1 MIVFKRLTLKN
12 FLSVGNTPA
21 TFNLNE
27 EKTTLIHGTNGSGK
41 STMLDALTFALFNK
55 PFRSIRLPQ
64 LVNTQ
69 NKKGLLTEVVFTIG
83 RNEYMVVRGS
93 KPKVFEIW
101 KNGERLL
108 AKAADKD
115 NQQHLEQNILKL
127 TFKSF
132 CQVVILGS
140 SNYIPFMQLPIQGR
154 RECVEDFLDIKVFST
169 MAIMAKERLRGLRDS
184 QFNVEN
190 DLSNLEYKKG
200 LQEDRI
206 RELQNQ
212 SDTNIK
218 EVQDSIE
225 CRRTKVIKL
234 QKLIDRVQSHEKDV
248 IALAQQELSSNPAKK
263 IKELN
268 NVIVKMQS
276 KIDKIDKDSK
286 FYEEHDDCPVC
297 KQEIEYAVK
306 QLIISGNINESKK
319 LHEACGQA
327 SSQLVEHQDLLRIA
341 GQRQKHVQSLQQSVF
356 QYQTEVNSHQR
367 EIGISERKL
376 QELMKDTSSVDKE
389 MGKLDCMEDSHREL
403 REKIF
408 SVEEEIREHQVV
420 VELLKDG
427 GIKTQ
432 IVKKYLPVMNNYIR
446 RTLGELD
453 FPIHFVLDEEFNE
466 TVSSPLHQDF
476 SYASFS
482 EGQKARIDLALMFT
496 WREVGR
502 LKNSVSTNL
511 LVLDE
516 VFSSSL
522 DDSGKESLLKILRYD
537 MADDQRI
544 IVIDHTLSSEFKEKF
559 HKNIEVTRKNGFSQ
573 YS

>member
-12 FLSVGNTPA
+12 FLSVGNTPV
-21 TFNLNE
+21 TFDLDE
-27 EKTTLIHGTNGSGK
+27 AKTTLIHGTNGSGK

-115 NQQHLEQNILKL
+115 NQTHLEQNILKL
-127 TFKSF
+127 TYKSF

-169 MAIMAKERLRGLRDS
+169 MAIMAKERLRGLKDN
-184 QFNVEN
+184 QLNIEH
-190 DLSNLEYKKG
+190 DLSNLEYKKN

-218 EVQDSIE
+218 EVRDNIE
-225 CRRTKVIKL
+225 SRGTKVLKL
-234 QKLIDRVQSHEKDV
+234 QELINRVQSHQKDV
-248 IALAQQELSSNPAKK
+248 IALAQQELSSNPGKK

-276 KIDKIDKDSK
+276 KIDKINMDSK
-286 FYEEHDDCPVC
+286 FYEDNDNCPVC

-306 QLIISGNINESKK
+306 QLIISGNVNEAKK
-319 LHEACGQA
+319 LNDACEEASDQM
-327 SSQLVEHQDLLRIA
+327 VEYQDLMRIA
-341 GQRQKHVQSLQQSVF
+341 GQRQKHVQHLQQSVF
-356 QYQTEVNSHQR
+356 EYQTEVNSHQK
-367 EIGISERKL
+367 EINSAERKL

-389 MGKLDCMEDSHREL
+389 MGKLECMEDDHKEL
-403 REKIF
+403 RERIF
-408 SVEEEIREHQVV
+408 SIEEDIREHNLVV
-420 VELLKDG
+420 DLLKDG
-427 GIKTQ
+427 GIKSQ
-432 IVKKYLPVMNNYIR
+432 IVKKYLPVMNNCIR
-446 RTLGELD
+446 RTLGELE
-453 FPIHFVLDEEFNE
+453 FPIHFILDEEFNE

-522 DDSGKESLLKILRYD
+522 DDTGKEALLKILRYD

-544 IVIDHTLSSEFKEKF
+544 VVIDHTLSSEFKEKF
-559 HKNIEVTRKNGFSQ
+559 NKNVEVTRKNGFSQ